1 MAGALSGLGQPACG
15 TYIHDGLDQG
25 TGGAGE
31 VRQGGGQ
38 VPPRGLSFT
47 RFVRGAVPILSSNG
61 AALFAVA
68 KRLIALIGAWMAATT
83 GPAIRPGVTFS
94 N

>member
-38 VPPRGLSFT
+38 VLVGGLSFT
-47 RFVRGAVPILSSNG
+47 CFVRRGSANIVIEWCGAVCSCQKADRFDRSLDGGNDRASY
-61 AALFAVA
+61 
-68 KRLIALIGAWMAATT
+68 
-83 GPAIRPGVTFS
+83 PARCHV
-94 N
+94 